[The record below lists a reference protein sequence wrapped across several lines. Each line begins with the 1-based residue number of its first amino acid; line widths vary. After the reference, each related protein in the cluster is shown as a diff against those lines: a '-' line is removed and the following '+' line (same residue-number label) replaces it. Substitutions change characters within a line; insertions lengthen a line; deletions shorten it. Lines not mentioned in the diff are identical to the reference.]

1 MCDIPVVRG
10 HVPVAH
16 VAVVVVVQPEHGV
29 AVEAGRVHGGGV
41 VAGLAAQEVTGHGGG
56 GHGGCGAEVVRG
68 LGGVV
73 GVVGLHLERSRHG
86 LLGISTE
93 QPNQG
98 ALMLDGL
105 PTPGVSIGGYQLC
118 WRSGGEDPVQI
129 SCEDLG

>member
-1 MCDIPVVRG
+1 MLTKFKLS
-10 HVPVAH
+10 
-16 VAVVVVVQPEHGV
+16 HG
-29 AVEAGRVHGGGV
+29 
-41 VAGLAAQEVTGHGGG
+41 L
-56 GHGGCGAEVVRG
+56 
-68 LGGVV
+68 GVV

-118 WRSGGEDPVQI
+118 WRSGGEDPV
-129 SCEDLG
+129 